1 LHRLSGGAG
10 RKDALVVT
18 AGIGE
23 RSPEIRRRI
32 CEMSASLGVAI
43 DPAANAAPGTPGE
56 LLGILR

>member
-1 LHRLSGGAG
+1 MMELPAPL
-10 RKDALVVT
+10 VT

-43 DPAANAAPGTPGE
+43 DPAAHAAPGTPASCSVF
-56 LLGILR
+56 